1 METILFVVLGAI
13 AIAAALGVIIAR
25 KAIYSA
31 LSLLVNFCSLAGL
44 YLLLNA
50 QFLAAAQVIVYAGAI
65 VVLFLFATM
74 LLGGGEEARGTSNHA
89 LSIAEGVK
97 RQTSNYLAIVLA
109 FALLVEAGYVFLSGA
124 LTGTQGSDTPEAIA
138 RIGNVQAI
146 GKLLFTDYLLPFE
159 LAAVLL
165 LIGIVGAV
173 VLAKKKPKIRNTKY
187 EIRN

>member
-1 METILFVVLGAI
+1 METVLFIVLGAI
-13 AIAAALGVIIAR
+13 AIVAALGVIIAR

-31 LSLLVNFCSLAGL
+31 LFLLVNFCSLAGL

-74 LLGGGEEARGTSNHA
+74 LLGGSEETANLKSQI
-89 LSIAEGVK
+89 SK
-97 RQTSNYLAIVLA
+97 NYLAIALA
-109 FALLVEAGYVFLSGA
+109 VILFLEVGYVVVSA
-124 LTGTQGSDTPEAIA
+124 TLTGTQGSDTPEAIA
-138 RIGNVQAI
+138 SVGNVQAI
-146 GKLLFTDYLLPFE
+146 GQLLFTDYLLPFE

-173 VLAKKKPKIRNTKY
+173 VLAKKKL
-187 EIRN
+187 

>member
-1 METILFVVLGAI
+1 MEMVLFVVLGAI
-13 AIAAALGVIIAR
+13 AIIAALGVIIAR
-25 KAIYSA
+25 KAVYSA
-31 LSLLVNFCSLAGL
+31 LFLLLNFCSLAGL

-65 VVLFLFATM
+65 VVLFLFVTM
-74 LLGGGEEARGTSNHA
+74 LLGENEKARASSN
-89 LSIAEGVK
+89 VK
-97 RQTSNYLAIVLA
+97 RQTSNVLA
-109 FALLVEAGYVFLSGA
+109 VVLAVVLLVEVGYILVSGTV
-124 LTGTQGSDTPEAIA
+124 TGTQGSDTPEAIA

-173 VLAKKKPKIRNTKY
+173 VLAKKKTEIQNRNSA
-187 EIRN
+187 IGN

>member
-1 METILFVVLGAI
+1 MELVLFIFLGAI
-13 AIAAALGVIIAR
+13 AIIAALGVIMAR
-25 KAIYSA
+25 RAVYSA

-74 LLGGGEEARGTSNHA
+74 LLPQISKSTN
-89 LSIAEGVK
+89 
-97 RQTSNYLAIVLA
+97 RQINKSQQYLAIVLA
-109 FALLVEAGYVFLSGA
+109 FVLLVEVGYVLVSGT
-124 LTGTQGSDTPEAIA
+124 LTGTQGADTPEALA
-138 RIGNVQAI
+138 RVGNVQAI

-173 VLAKKKPKIRNTKY
+173 VLAKKRPNTQY
-187 EIRN
+187 PISNTQD

>member
-1 METILFVVLGAI
+1 MELVLFVILGAI

-25 KAIYSA
+25 KPIYSA

-50 QFLAAAQVIVYAGAI
+50 QFLAAVQVIVYAGAI

-74 LLGGGEEARGTSNHA
+74 LLGGGRES
-89 LSIAEGVK
+89 SKFKVQSSK
-97 RQTSNYLAIVLA
+97 FLAIVLA
-109 FALLVEAGYVFLSGA
+109 FVLLVEVGYVLVSGT

-146 GKLLFTDYLLPFE
+146 GQLLFTDYLLPFE

-173 VLAKKKPKIRNTKY
+173 VLAKKKSNTQY
-187 EIRN
+187 PISNTQD

>member
-1 METILFVVLGAI
+1 MELVLFIVLGAI
-13 AIAAALGVIIAR
+13 AVIAALGVVIAR

-50 QFLAAAQVIVYAGAI
+50 QFLAAVQVIAYAGAI

-74 LLGGGEEARGTSNHA
+74 LLGAGEATANLKSQISR
-89 LSIAEGVK
+89 
-97 RQTSNYLAIVLA
+97 NYLAIVLA
-109 FALLVEAGYVFLSGA
+109 FVLLVEVGYVVVSGTLA
-124 LTGTQGSDTPEAIA
+124 GTQGSDTPEAIA
-138 RIGNVQAI
+138 SAGNVQAI

-173 VLAKKKPKIRNTKY
+173 VLAKKKPNTQY
-187 EIRN
+187 PISNTQD

>member
-1 METILFVVLGAI
+1 METALFIALGAI
-13 AIAAALGVIIAR
+13 AIIAALGVMFAR
-25 KAIYSA
+25 KTIYSA
-31 LSLLVNFCSLAGL
+31 LFLLINFCSLAGL

-74 LLGGGEEARGTSNHA
+74 LLGGGEETANLRIYESTN
-89 LSIAEGVK
+89 LRI
-97 RQTSNYLAIVLA
+97 YLAIVLA
-109 FALLVEAGYVFLSGA
+109 VVLFVEVGYVLVSGT

-146 GKLLFTDYLLPFE
+146 GELLFTDYLLPFE
-159 LAAVLL
+159 LAAILL

-173 VLAKKKPKIRNTKY
+173 VLAKKKPNTQY
-187 EIRN
+187 PISNTQD

>member
-1 METILFVVLGAI
+1 MELVLFVVMGAI
-13 AIAAALGVIIAR
+13 AITAALGVIIAR
-25 KAIYSA
+25 KVIYSA
-31 LSLLVNFCSLAGL
+31 LFLLVNFCSLAGL

-74 LLGGGEEARGTSNHA
+74 LLGGGDEISN
-89 LSIAEGVK
+89 LKSQIPK
-97 RQTSNYLAIVLA
+97 NYLAIVLA
-109 FALLVEAGYVFLSGA
+109 IVLFLEVGYVLVSGT

-138 RIGNVQAI
+138 SAGNVQAI

-165 LIGIVGAV
+165 LIGIVGTV
-173 VLAKKKPKIRNTKY
+173 VLAKKKPNTQD
-187 EIRN
+187 

>member
-1 METILFVVLGAI
+1 MELVLFIVLGAI
-13 AIAAALGVIIAR
+13 AIAAAVGVIIAR

-50 QFLAAAQVIVYAGAI
+50 QFLAAVQVIAYAGAI

-74 LLGGGEEARGTSNHA
+74 LLGGGEETANLKSQISR
-89 LSIAEGVK
+89 
-97 RQTSNYLAIVLA
+97 NYLAIALTAVL
-109 FALLVEAGYVFLSGA
+109 FVEVGYVVVSGT
-124 LTGTQGSDTPEAIA
+124 LTGTHGSDTPEAIA
-138 RIGNVQAI
+138 GVGNVQAI

-173 VLAKKKPKIRNTKY
+173 VLAKKKPNTQY
-187 EIRN
+187 PISSTQD

>member
-1 METILFVVLGAI
+1 MELVLFVVLGAI
-13 AIAAALGVIIAR
+13 AIVTALGVVITR
-25 KAIYSA
+25 KTVYSA
-31 LSLLVNFCSLAGL
+31 LFLLVNFCSLAGL

-65 VVLFLFATM
+65 VVLFLFVTM
-74 LLGGGEEARGTSNHA
+74 LLPQIGKSTNQQINKS
-89 LSIAEGVK
+89 
-97 RQTSNYLAIVLA
+97 QQYLAIVLA
-109 FALLVEAGYVFLSGA
+109 LVLFVEVGYVLVSGT

-138 RIGNVQAI
+138 SVGNVQAI

-173 VLAKKKPKIRNTKY
+173 VLAKKKAESGN
-187 EIRN
+187 

>member
-1 METILFVVLGAI
+1 MELVLFIVLGAI

-65 VVLFLFATM
+65 VVLFLFVTM
-74 LLGGGEEARGTSNHA
+74 LLGEGEETANLKSQIT
-89 LSIAEGVK
+89 K
-97 RQTSNYLAIVLA
+97 NYLAIALAVVL
-109 FALLVEAGYVFLSGA
+109 FVEVGYVLVSGT

-138 RIGNVQAI
+138 GMGNVQAI

-173 VLAKKKPKIRNTKY
+173 VLARKKAESGN
-187 EIRN
+187 

>member
-1 METILFVVLGAI
+1 MEMVLFVVLGAI
-13 AIAAALGVIIAR
+13 AIAAALGVIITR

-31 LSLLVNFCSLAGL
+31 LFLLVNFCSLAGL

-74 LLGGGEEARGTSNHA
+74 LLGGGEETANLKSQI
-89 LSIAEGVK
+89 SK
-97 RQTSNYLAIVLA
+97 NYLAIVLA
-109 FALLVEAGYVFLSGA
+109 VVLFLEVSYVVVSGT
-124 LTGTQGSDTPEAIA
+124 LTGTQGSDTPEVIA
-138 RIGNVQAI
+138 SVGNVQAI
-146 GKLLFTDYLLPFE
+146 GKLLLTGYLLPFE

-173 VLAKKKPKIRNTKY
+173 VLAKKKPNTQY
-187 EIRN
+187 PISNTQD

>member
-1 METILFVVLGAI
+1 MEMVLFVVLGAI
-13 AIAAALGVIIAR
+13 AITAALGVIIAR
-25 KAIYSA
+25 KPIYSA
-31 LSLLVNFCSLAGL
+31 LFLLVNFCSLAGL

-50 QFLAAAQVIVYAGAI
+50 QFLAAVQVIVYAGAI

-74 LLGGGEEARGTSNHA
+74 LLGGGEEARESSN
-89 LSIAEGVK
+89 VK
-97 RQTSNYLAIVLA
+97 RQTSSYLAIALA
-109 FALLVEAGYVFLSGA
+109 VVLLVEVGYVFLSGT

-138 RIGNVQAI
+138 SVGNVQAI

-173 VLAKKKPKIRNTKY
+173 VLAKKKSNTKY
-187 EIRN
+187 PISNTQN

>member
-1 METILFVVLGAI
+1 MELVLFVVLGAI
-13 AIAAALGVIIAR
+13 AIVAALGVIIAR
-25 KAIYSA
+25 KTVYSA
-31 LSLLVNFCSLAGL
+31 LFLLVNFCSLAGL

-74 LLGGGEEARGTSNHA
+74 LLGGGDKIPNLKSQ
-89 LSIAEGVK
+89 IPK
-97 RQTSNYLAIVLA
+97 IYLAIALA
-109 FALLVEAGYVFLSGA
+109 VVLLVEVGYVVVSGT
-124 LTGTQGSDTPEAIA
+124 LTGTQGSDTPKAIA
-138 RIGNVQAI
+138 SVGNVQAI
-146 GKLLFTDYLLPFE
+146 GRLLFTDYLLPFE

-173 VLAKKKPKIRNTKY
+173 VLAKKKPQVRNTKY

>member
-1 METILFVVLGAI
+1 MEMVLFVVLGAI
-13 AIAAALGVIIAR
+13 AIAAALGVIFVR
-25 KAIYSA
+25 KVVYSA
-31 LSLLVNFCSLAGL
+31 LFLLVNFCSLAGL

-74 LLGGGEEARGTSNHA
+74 LLGGGDKIPNLKSQ
-89 LSIAEGVK
+89 IPK
-97 RQTSNYLAIVLA
+97 NYLAIVLA
-109 FALLVEAGYVFLSGA
+109 IVLFVEVGYVLVSA
-124 LTGTQGSDTPEAIA
+124 TLTGTQGSDTPEAIA
-138 RIGNVQAI
+138 SVGNVQAI

-173 VLAKKKPKIRNTKY
+173 VLAKKKPNTQSRKT
-187 EIRN
+187 

>member
-1 METILFVVLGAI
+1 MEMVLFVVLGAI

-65 VVLFLFATM
+65 VVLFLFVTM
-74 LLGGGEEARGTSNHA
+74 LLGEGEETANLKSQIT
-89 LSIAEGVK
+89 K
-97 RQTSNYLAIVLA
+97 NYLAIALAVVL
-109 FALLVEAGYVFLSGA
+109 FVEVGYVLVSGT

-138 RIGNVQAI
+138 GMGNVQAI

-173 VLAKKKPKIRNTKY
+173 VLARKKAESGN
-187 EIRN
+187 

>member
-1 METILFVVLGAI
+1 MEMVLFIVLGAT
-13 AIAAALGVIIAR
+13 AIAAALGVIFAR
-25 KAIYSA
+25 KVVYSA

-74 LLGGGEEARGTSNHA
+74 LLGGGGEISN
-89 LSIAEGVK
+89 LKSQIS
-97 RQTSNYLAIVLA
+97 RTYLVIVLA
-109 FALLVEAGYVFLSGA
+109 FALLVEVGYILLSGT
-124 LTGTQGSDTPEAIA
+124 LTGTQGSDTPETIA
-138 RIGNVQAI
+138 SVGNVQAI
-146 GKLLFTDYLLPFE
+146 AKLLFTDYLLPFE

-173 VLAKKKPKIRNTKY
+173 VLAKKKPNTQY
-187 EIRN
+187 PISNTQD

>member
-1 METILFVVLGAI
+1 MELVLFVVLGAI

-25 KAIYSA
+25 KPIYSA

-50 QFLAAAQVIVYAGAI
+50 QFLAAVQVIVYAGAI
-65 VVLFLFATM
+65 VVLFLFVTM
-74 LLGGGEEARGTSNHA
+74 LLPQIGKSANRQISKSQRYLT
-89 LSIAEGVK
+89 IA
-97 RQTSNYLAIVLA
+97 LA
-109 FALLVEAGYVFLSGA
+109 FVLLVEVGYVLVSGT

-138 RIGNVQAI
+138 SIGNVQAI

-173 VLAKKKPKIRNTKY
+173 VLAKKKPNTQSRKT
-187 EIRN
+187 

>member
-1 METILFVVLGAI
+1 MEMVLFIVLGAI
-13 AIAAALGVIIAR
+13 AIVAALGVIVAR

-31 LSLLVNFCSLAGL
+31 LFMLVNFCSLAGL
-44 YLLLNA
+44 YLLLYA
-50 QFLAAAQVIVYAGAI
+50 QFLAAIQVIVYAGAI

-74 LLGGGEEARGTSNHA
+74 LLGGGEEARES
-89 LSIAEGVK
+89 SKFKVQSSK
-97 RQTSNYLAIVLA
+97 FLAIVLA
-109 FALLVEAGYVFLSGA
+109 FVLLVEVGYVFLSGT

-138 RIGNVQAI
+138 SVGNVQAI

-173 VLAKKKPKIRNTKY
+173 VLAKKKPNTQSRKT
-187 EIRN
+187 

>member
-1 METILFVVLGAI
+1 MELVLFIVLGAI
-13 AIAAALGVIIAR
+13 AIAAALGVIFAR
-25 KAIYSA
+25 KTIYSA

-74 LLGGGEEARGTSNHA
+74 LLGGGDEILNLKSQ
-89 LSIAEGVK
+89 IPK
-97 RQTSNYLAIVLA
+97 NYLAMALA
-109 FALLVEAGYVFLSGA
+109 VVLLVEVGYVVVSGK
-124 LTGTQGSDTPEAIA
+124 LTGTQGTDTPEAIA
-138 RIGNVQAI
+138 SVGNVQAI
-146 GKLLFTDYLLPFE
+146 GELLFTDYLLPFE

-173 VLAKKKPKIRNTKY
+173 TLAKKKPETRNTKH
-187 EIRN
+187 ETQN

>member
-1 METILFVVLGAI
+1 MEMVLFVVLGAI
-13 AIAAALGVIIAR
+13 AIIAALGVIIAR

-31 LSLLVNFCSLAGL
+31 LFLLLNFCSLAGL

-65 VVLFLFATM
+65 VVLFLFVTM
-74 LLGGGEEARGTSNHA
+74 LLGEGRESSKFKVQSSNF
-89 LSIAEGVK
+89 
-97 RQTSNYLAIVLA
+97 LAVVLA
-109 FALLVEAGYVFLSGA
+109 FVLLVEVGYVVFSGT

-138 RIGNVQAI
+138 RVGNVQAI
-146 GKLLFTDYLLPFE
+146 GQLLFTDYLLPFE

-165 LIGIVGAV
+165 LIGIVGAI
-173 VLAKKKPKIRNTKY
+173 VLAKKIRNPKS